1 MPITWFVI
9 GFALGALLGAGIALA
24 VCLARAKA
32 DRRQMR
38 DTFSALAAE
47 ALDANSQRLA
57 SQAASALDGRKELID
72 QAVQATNQRLDAV
85 RTYLQQLEAQRRQD
99 FGRLSESVT
108 SLSSTTGEL
117 RSLLASSHRRGA
129 WGERM
134 AEDVLRLAGLAEG
147 VNYAKQSAD
156 DAAQGRPDF
165 TFYLPNDL
173 KVNMDVKF
181 PLDRYKNYLDAE
193 TDDARAEQ
201 LKALV
206 TAVRG
211 HIRAVASRGYVDVA
225 GGTVPYVLL
234 FIPSEQI
241 YSLVLSADAELMDE
255 ALDKSV
261 VLCGPMTLYAMLS
274 VVRQAAENANL
285 MKTAD
290 EVLSLLGEFS
300 SQWQNYN
307 TEMDKL
313 GDRLDQVRKQYDYL
327 RTTRTNVLERPLRKI
342 EDLRA
347 DSGMED
353 AQGP

>member
-1 MPITWFVI
+1 MPITWFII
-9 GFALGALLGAGIALA
+9 GFLAGAMVGAAVAMA
-24 VCLARAKA
+24 VCLIRGRTE
-32 DRRQMR
+32 RRQLR
-38 DTFSALAAE
+38 ETFSALAAE

-72 QAVQATNQRLDAV
+72 QAVKATNERLDGV
-85 RTYLQQLEAQRRQD
+85 RAYLQQLEAQRRQD
-99 FGRLSESVT
+99 FGRLSESVS
-108 SLSSTTGEL
+108 SLSLTAGEL
-117 RSLLASSHRRGA
+117 HKMLASSHRRGA

-134 AEDVLRLAGLAEG
+134 ADDVLRLAGLAEG
-147 VNYAKQSAD
+147 VNYAKQSAE

-165 TFYLPNDL
+165 TFYLPNEL

-181 PLDRYKNYLDAE
+181 PLDRYKTYLDAE
-193 TDDARAEQ
+193 NDAARAEQ
-201 LKALV
+201 LKGLIS
-206 TAVRG
+206 AVRG
-211 HIRAVASRGYVDVA
+211 HVRAVASRGYVDVP

-255 ALDKSV
+255 ALDRKV
-261 VLCGPMTLYAMLS
+261 VLCGPMTLYAMLA
-274 VVRQAAENANL
+274 VVRQAAENANI

-290 EVLSLLGEFS
+290 EVLTLLGEFNR
-300 SQWQNYN
+300 QWENYN

-313 GDRLDQVRKQYDYL
+313 GDRLDQVRKQYDLL

-347 DSGMED
+347 DTTTGD
-353 AQGP
+353 ASAR